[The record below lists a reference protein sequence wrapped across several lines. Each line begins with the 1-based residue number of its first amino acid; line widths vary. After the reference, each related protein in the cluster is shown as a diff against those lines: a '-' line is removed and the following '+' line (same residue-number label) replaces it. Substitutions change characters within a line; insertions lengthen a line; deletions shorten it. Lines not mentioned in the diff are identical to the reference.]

1 MDRNR
6 WLKTVTQFYN
16 VCGASP
22 IINHI
27 LFFCGHYSH
36 FDKRTL
42 IQMKCRNIQPFLLK
56 AGDSINDQSNDNI
69 PNEKLKSLYNVEKD
83 ELLLKYGT
91 TTSLPHHM
99 ISILVEAWYA
109 FKMSSGN
116 IIRGSFAKTKLTP
129 PQSSWLN
136 NKYTGTWCLHPSI
149 FWTQVWI
156 NQQYITPKTFTY
168 LVTSNQDW
176 WSYGF
181 PPSKWYAK
189 IIKEHYSPSYR
200 VWRCEVMNS
209 HPYSINE

>member
-1 MDRNR
+1 MAQIPKWSLSTTWQR
-6 WLKTVTQFYN
+6 
-16 VCGASP
+16 VCGCWSMGRQIFTSP
-22 IINHI
+22 H
-27 LFFCGHYSH
+27 
-36 FDKRTL
+36 
-42 IQMKCRNIQPFLLK
+42 
-56 AGDSINDQSNDNI
+56 
-69 PNEKLKSLYNVEKD
+69 
-83 ELLLKYGT
+83 ELRLGWSMGCLQDVIWK
-91 TTSLPHHM
+91 HHQGY
-99 ISILVEAWYA
+99 IFENKV
-109 FKMSSGN
+109 
-116 IIRGSFAKTKLTP
+116 TP